1 MTLSGIISRVASLI
15 VAAVY
20 LCFAIFGGGSWYGA
34 GASLLRVSIIL
45 VWPLAFIWFPE
56 QIGSVTGY
64 MGGGYVDA
72 ETPPF
77 LIAFMGWFFLLGLPV
92 IFALLLAR

>member
-1 MTLSGIISRVASLI
+1 MPLAGIISRALSLLI
-15 VAAVY
+15 AAIY
-20 LCFAIFGGGSWYGA
+20 LTFALIGGGGGA
-34 GASLLRVSIIL
+34 VIRAWIFL

-64 MGGGYVDA
+64 IGGGRVSV

-77 LIAFMGWFFLLGLPV
+77 LVALMGWFFLLGMPV
-92 IFALLLAR
+92 LIALLLSSR